1 MYLLTRICL
10 HNWNLLDAK
19 DIEITG
25 ATGMIGPTGVGK
37 STVLDAIQTVIAGGN
52 TRAVDLNASTDGKS
66 DRSIHE
72 YCLGYLDD
80 IGPDPIRPRCE
91 STVALV
97 FRDEATGQAITIG
110 LMFHADKED
119 SREQLT
125 CRFIAKGLAF
135 RVRDFTVTD
144 QNGQEYP
151 LSHAVMIERM
161 RSDRRCRFEQYNTS
175 ATKYVEAYLSAMRGR
190 QAAPSARHFLNNFK
204 NMVAFR
210 PVDDAT
216 SFVRRY
222 VLAPDPLDVN
232 RIRDSIDHWR
242 RMEAEV
248 QRLQAMLHAI
258 QQVRG
263 RFTTWGRQKVHHNA
277 LTFTEAYSER
287 LRLQRLRARAQDK
300 LSKAQTELERLRAA
314 ATHHTNAIDK
324 IDEEIRQ
331 KNLLLSQSGESA
343 KVEAIRER
351 QRSAET
357 ALQDAQKALAKR
369 VRIAADLA
377 QLERVKQYIPMS
389 LHGAVASAQS
399 LTRLAQEDAAALARR
414 EGEIDELEQQAFGLI
429 RARDA
434 LRQNSDNLAAE
445 ISTKSQQIEDL
456 EAQVSSAGDTG
467 AVLSGPVRQYIEI
480 LSRAGIQATPLPDL
494 VEVKDP
500 RWAFAL
506 ESVLGPNR
514 EALIVDA
521 HHQDKALQLLYENR
535 HKGSGLHTC
544 RLVQMRRM
552 DRVNATAEADSLATL
567 VEPTGAY
574 ADTVR
579 TFIDHHVGRIRMVET
594 QRELDQH
601 SHAITPEGKM
611 AAGLTLRVQK
621 DLTPILGK
629 TARNQALEE
638 TRQRISQLKDERSE
652 LVDQKK
658 RIDSALDALRR
669 VEDTDAPEL
678 TDCLQA
684 IQDAN
689 ARISSAKSDLQTVE
703 DPQARQLQ
711 DEIARLEADRTGY
724 KQELA
729 DEIKPE
735 IDTHEKAEQKHTVEV
750 QTNDSKIADQRKR
763 EQEAIDAEA
772 EMANLITQLDEV
784 DDIADARSKV
794 EAALLRA
801 GDQNAEARLAE
812 LRIEAHNNA
821 RSLFGQ
827 MRDNERRAQN
837 GFHKFLKDYDIASPL
852 GEDADNVAMLS
863 WLVLREHKLEQNE
876 LRPHKEEVEKARESM
891 EYALKEDLLNKLSD
905 KFKQLKSQLRVL
917 NKRLEDHKFVGMR
930 YHFAERVDPRLSRLH
945 ALAERISGSPEQGLE
960 TQTES
965 GSTAFREAMEQI
977 EEILDKTSDT
987 AFLEDYRNY
996 YTFELIM
1003 RGADGVET
1011 NLSRRTRK
1019 GSGGQ
1024 KQAPYYVA
1032 IAAAMAS
1039 VYYPGSRNDT
1049 PDGMG
1054 LVVFDEA
1061 FNRLDIPN
1069 TQAILRFYKALNL
1082 QVVVAAPEEKRM
1094 SFLEVMDTIV
1104 SVNKLPGD
1112 DVMQI
1117 DTENPGER
1125 AVREMQAANPEHI
1138 GVEGYRRAQ
1147 EARSDAGR
1155 APARNA
1161 AE

>member
-1 MYLLTRICL
+1 MFLLTRICL

-19 DIEITG
+19 DIDISG

-37 STVLDAIQTVIAGGN
+37 SSVLDAIQTVIAGGN

-72 YCLGYLDD
+72 YCLGYVDD
-80 IGPDPIRPRCE
+80 IGPEPVRSRCE

-110 LMFHADKED
+110 VMFRADKED

-135 RVRDFTVTD
+135 KVADFTGTE
-144 QNGQEYP
+144 QNGDAYV
-151 LSHAVMIERM
+151 LSHATMIERM
-161 RSDRRCRFEQYNTS
+161 RSDRRCRFEQYNAS
-175 ATKYVEAYLSAMRGR
+175 ATKYVEAYLGAMRGR
-190 QAAPSARHFLNNFK
+190 QATPSARHFLNNFK
-204 NMVAFR
+204 NMIAFR

-248 QRLQAMLHAI
+248 QRLQAMLQAI

-277 LTFTEAYSER
+277 LTFIEAYCER
-287 LRLQRLRARAQDK
+287 LRLQRLRSRAQDK
-300 LSKAQTELERLRAA
+300 LESAQTELERLRAA
-314 ATHHTNAIDK
+314 EKNHTEAIAK
-324 IDEEIRQ
+324 IDEDIRL
-331 KNLLLSQSGESA
+331 KHLLLSQSGESA
-343 KVEAIRER
+343 KVEAIRAR
-351 QRSAET
+351 QRAAET
-357 ALQDAQKALAKR
+357 TLQDAQKALGKR
-369 VRIAADLA
+369 FRIAADLA
-377 QLERVKQYIPMS
+377 QLERVKQFIPMS
-389 LHGAVASAQS
+389 LHGAIASAQS
-399 LTRLAQEDAAALARR
+399 LTGLAREDATALGRR
-414 EGEIDELEQQAFGLI
+414 EDEIGELEKQALGLV

-445 ISTKSQQIEDL
+445 IRSRRQHIEDR
-456 EAQVSSAGDTG
+456 ESQVASAGDTG

-480 LSRAGIQATPLPDL
+480 LGRAGIQATPLPDL

-521 HHQDKALQLLYENR
+521 HHQDKALELLYEHR
-535 HKGSGLHTC
+535 RKGLHTC

-552 DRVNATAEADSLATL
+552 DRVNPSAEEGSLATL

-579 TFIDHHVGRIRMVET
+579 KFIDHHVGRIRMVET
-594 QRELDQH
+594 QRELDRH

-611 AAGLTLRVQK
+611 AAGLTLRVQS

-638 TRQRISQLKDERSE
+638 TRKRIAQLQSERAE
-652 LVDQKK
+652 LSDQKK

-669 VEDTDAPEL
+669 AEDTEAPEL
-678 TDCLQA
+678 ADCLQA

-689 ARISSAKSDLQTVE
+689 ARISSAKSDLNTVE

-711 DEIARLEADRTGY
+711 QEIGRLNTDRAGYKEELDQEILPEIATQD
-724 KQELA
+724 
-729 DEIKPE
+729 
-735 IDTHEKAEQKHTVEV
+735 KAVQKHTVEV
-750 QTNDSKIADQRKR
+750 ETNDSKIADQQKR

-772 EMANLITQLDEV
+772 EMANLIARLDEV

-801 GDQNAEARLAE
+801 GQQNAEERLAK
-812 LRIEAHNNA
+812 LRIQAHNDA
-821 RSLFGQ
+821 RTLFGQ

-863 WLVLREHKLEQNE
+863 WLGLREHKLEQNE
-876 LRPHKEEVEKARESM
+876 LRPHKEEVEKARASM

-905 KFKQLKSQLRVL
+905 KFKQLKWQLRVL
-917 NKRLEDHKFVGMR
+917 NKRLEDHKFIGMR
-930 YHFAERVDPRLSRLH
+930 YQFAERVDPRLSRLH
-945 ALAERISGSPEQGLE
+945 TLAEKIAGSPEQGLE
-960 TQTES
+960 TQTET
-965 GSTAFREAMEQI
+965 GSKEFREAMEQI

-1003 RGADGVET
+1003 RSADGVET

-1039 VYYPGSRNDT
+1039 VYYPNSRNDK

-1054 LVVFDEA
+1054 LVLFDEA

-1069 TQAILRFYKALNL
+1069 TQAILRFYKDLNL

-1117 DTENPGER
+1117 DSESPGER

-1147 EARSDAGR
+1147 EGGSAAGQETART
-1155 APARNA
+1155 A